1 MSTFEATGLKP
12 EILKAVSDLGFKNP
26 TPIQQKAIPFLL
38 GNDRDLIA
46 LAQTGTGKTA
56 GFGLP
61 LIDLLDPK
69 KKSVQSLIL
78 CPTRELALQI
88 ANDLN
93 DFARHLPRVRVVA
106 VYGGANINTQI
117 RQIRQGAQVIV
128 GTPGRTLDLIRQ
140 RQLNIGEID
149 VLVLDE
155 ADEMLDRGF
164 KHDLDAI
171 LSTAPKD
178 KRTWLFSATMPDEIS
193 RISRQYLYDPES
205 ISVGKLNAGAD
216 LVEHE
221 YYVHPTK
228 GRYNFLRD
236 LLGLYG
242 DVYGIVFCRTKRKA
256 REVAKRLYRDGFN
269 AEPLHGDMSQP
280 QRDKAMGRFRSGKAR
295 ILVATDVAA
304 RGVDIDNLTHVINFD
319 LPDVDEVYIHRSG
332 RTGRAQREGISIAIL
347 SPEETRR
354 VRALEKL
361 ARKRFAHKT
370 LNDIAPVKNSSDEST
385 SSQPEIS
392 TSWDNEDLWPE
403 DKKPAAQKAPKKEQS
418 YKIIYNKLDEILNT
432 VADDPDL
439 ANQFHHINQYLDG
452 ISKEDLIANFVSYL
466 SNKGEF
472 KQRGDSRSM
481 GGGGKKRNNR
491 NRSRN
496 KSRQY

>member
-12 EILKAVSDLGFKNP
+12 EILKAVSDLGFTNP

-61 LIDLLDPK
+61 LIDLLDPR

-78 CPTRELALQI
+78 CPTRELCLQI
-88 ANDLN
+88 TSDLN

-106 VYGGANINTQI
+106 IYGGANINTQI
-117 RQIRQGAQVIV
+117 KQIRQGAQIIV

-216 LVEHE
+216 MVEHE
-221 YYVHPTK
+221 YYVYPTK

-236 LLGLYG
+236 LLKMYG

-256 REVAKRLYRDGFN
+256 REVAKRLHRDGFN

-280 QRDKAMGRFRSGKAR
+280 QRDKAMARFRTGKAR

-304 RGVDIDNLTHVINFD
+304 RGVDIDSLTHVINYD

-347 SPEETRR
+347 APEETRR

-361 ARKRFAHKT
+361 ARKRFAQKT
-370 LNDIAPVKNSSDEST
+370 LGDITPVNGSSSSMESD
-385 SSQPEIS
+385 SSRGEVS
-392 TSWDNEDLWPE
+392 TSWDNDELWPAE
-403 DKKPAAQKAPKKEQS
+403 KKSTPKKEQP
-418 YKIIYNKLDEILNT
+418 YKLVYNKLDEILNT
-432 VADDPDL
+432 VADDQDL
-439 ANQFHHINQYLDG
+439 PTQFKHINEYLGD
-452 ISKEDLIANFVSYL
+452 IPKEDLIACFVSYL

-472 KQRGDSRSM
+472 RQGNSGSSN
-481 GGGGKKRNNR
+481 GGGKKRNNR